1 MVMVTMV
8 CGLTYESHFWQCS
21 LAEEA
26 LYNFQNLRLTQ
37 MIYVAGRLSQ
47 QTFQSYISCKIS
59 AGETLKSLPGHR

>member
-1 MVMVTMV
+1 
-8 CGLTYESHFWQCS
+8 
-21 LAEEA
+21 
-26 LYNFQNLRLTQ
+26 